1 VCEMILAGYRMTGEH
16 CPVCAMALL
25 RLPDE
30 SDAATPPPSRRRVGG
45 ECAYCPMMIGE
56 VRRRGG
62 ESGNNGRSSSS
73 AASVGGRRGGGGGG
87 RSRGRMPPR
96 RRAAPDIGRRGVRRD
111 RAGAGAGR
119 RCAGGGGGSVALRR
133 VRRSGAGATGRID
146 GVRGLPR
153 HPGGGIGRRGGS
165 SSSRID
171 DGRGGG
177 RLSRDSRP
185 VGGERGGSTRL
196 SVEYRDESLAPS
208 VVGVRVDSESSPVH
222 LVDHLRSDWE
232 PFHRV
237 ERGSIGRRLC
247 QVARLDTGTTRRGN
261 GVANINNDPPGGESG
276 NPSGVVVGS

>member
-1 VCEMILAGYRMTGEH
+1 MPPPPLPSPGWGGVR
-16 CPVCAMALL
+16 V
-25 RLPDE
+25 LPDDDRGGPTTRRGRQQRPFVVFR
-30 SDAATPPPSRRRVGG
+30 SIRRRAMGG
-45 ECAYCPMMIGE
+45 E
-56 VRRRGG
+56 
-62 ESGNNGRSSSS
+62 
-73 AASVGGRRGGGGGG
+73 G

-165 SSSRID
+165 SSSRVD

-222 LVDHLRSDWE
+222 LVDHLRSDWG

-276 NPSGVVVGS
+276 NPSGVAVGS